1 MSIEGIVLEN
11 FSALQ
16 QPSPLLYLGYLTYN
30 AVFHSLFPDDSKHDA
45 ATTSTQSKKII
56 ELLQNRQLLFWGLST
71 IWEDADGC
79 AEKYRFTNALYLL
92 SMLAHTYNI
101 IIY

>member
-56 ELLQNRQLLFWGLST
+56 ELLQNRQLFFWVSVLSGKMQMAVRRNT
-71 IWEDADGC
+71 DLQMHYIYCQCW
-79 AEKYRFTNALYLL
+79 
-92 SMLAHTYNI
+92 HTHI
-101 IIY
+101 IL